1 MSNADDYNSVLNII
15 TEISYQ
21 EQKSPAMPVEVFAK
35 EAEYLAKWAQD
46 DKEALTGRGLDWNL
60 VTDMPARIGAL
71 READSRWYNL
81 RFSQA
86 EAAKAWNE
94 ESDEGYDFRDILV
107 HEFRHA
113 YREDPALLTKV
124 SGIADGNGHADMIQD
139 LNDLAVLGKANI
151 EPLQATNFDT
161 AELDRAAHLSDVLGD
176 LLASAE
182 VDRETNNV
190 TRIIRDQAYTYLKQ
204 AVDEVRTVGQF
215 VFWRDEQ
222 RLKGY
227 ASNYFRKRNG
237 KSKNETSPEPNAS
250 V

>member
-1 MSNADDYNSVLNII
+1 MSNADDYESILNII
-15 TEISYQ
+15 TEIPNQ
-21 EQKSPAMPVEVFAK
+21 DQKSPAMPVEVFAK
-35 EAEYLAKWAQD
+35 EAEYLVKWAQD
-46 DKEALTGRGLDWNL
+46 DKEALMGRGLDWNL
-60 VTDMPARIGAL
+60 VTDMPVRVGAM

-86 EAAKAWNE
+86 EAAKAWSE
-94 ESDEGYDFRDILV
+94 ESDDAYDFRNILL

-113 YREDPALLTKV
+113 YREDQAMLTKV
-124 SGIADGNGHADMIQD
+124 SGIADGSGHADMIQD

-151 EPLQATNFDT
+151 EPLQATRFDT
-161 AELDRAAHLSDVLGD
+161 TELDRAAQLSDVLGD

-204 AVDEVRTVGQF
+204 AVDEVRAVGQF

-237 KSKNETSPEPNAS
+237 KSKNETSPEPNTS

>member
-1 MSNADDYNSVLNII
+1 
-15 TEISYQ
+15 
-21 EQKSPAMPVEVFAK
+21 MPVEVFAK
-35 EAEYLAKWAQD
+35 EAEYLIKWVQD
-46 DKEALTGRGLDWNL
+46 DKEALIGRGLDWNV
-60 VTDMPARIGAL
+60 VTDIPVRIGAL
-71 READSRWYNL
+71 READSRWYHL

-94 ESDEGYDFRDILV
+94 QSDEGYDFRNILL

-113 YREDPALLTKV
+113 YREDPSLLTKV
-124 SGIADGNGHADMIQD
+124 SGIADGSGHADMIQD

-176 LLASAE
+176 LLGSAE
-182 VDRETNNV
+182 VDRDTNNV

-204 AVDEVRTVGQF
+204 AVDEVRAVGQF
-215 VFWRDEQ
+215 VFWRDDK

-227 ASNYFRKRNG
+227 ASDYFRKKNG
-237 KSKNETSPEPNAS
+237 KSQKAASSGTNTSQ
-250 V
+250 